1 MPNMPLYEYCC
12 QNCGQTFEQLV
23 SFSQSE
29 RVFSCPNCASEN
41 TRKQIS
47 TVAAYGGAGNDSSG
61 GGCVP
66 RGGFT

>member
-1 MPNMPLYEYCC
+1 MPLYEYRC

-29 RVFSCPNCASEN
+29 RVFTCPHCASED

-47 TVAAYGGAGNDSSG
+47 TVAAFGRNGSSTSG
-61 GGCVP
+61 GDCAP